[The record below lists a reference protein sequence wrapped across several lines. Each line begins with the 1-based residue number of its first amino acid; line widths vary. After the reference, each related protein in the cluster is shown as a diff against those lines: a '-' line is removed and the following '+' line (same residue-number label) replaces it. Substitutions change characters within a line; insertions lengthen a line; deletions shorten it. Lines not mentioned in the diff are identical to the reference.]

1 MDPGDTVTID
11 LVESFSMH
19 CTLQRQHP
27 INVFQLC
34 LKDIKDSSVHV
45 CLKLSLSFS

>member
-1 MDPGDTVTID
+1 MVPGDTVTID

-27 INVFQLC
+27 INMCFSYVSKTLKTAVFT
-34 LKDIKDSSVHV
+34 
-45 CLKLSLSFS
+45 FA